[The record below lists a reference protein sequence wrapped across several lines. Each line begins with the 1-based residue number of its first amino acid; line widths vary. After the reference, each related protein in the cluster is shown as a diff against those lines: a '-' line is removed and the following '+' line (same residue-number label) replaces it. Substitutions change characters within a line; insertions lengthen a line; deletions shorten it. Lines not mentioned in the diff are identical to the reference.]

1 MRRRSSNAAL
11 PRVVAGIA
19 VASCVVLVW
28 CHVLP
33 DASRRPAA
41 LTLLGRDSAREP
53 AARLMRVTLAD
64 LAVDAAEKLRGHNL
78 HRHARMRTDGHGVR
92 HRGHTTW
99 RREITQVDPDSV
111 AAQLARRFDG
121 FNRDETKGELREALS
136 SGLFSATGQARK
148 VPVREAARISALEHF
163 RLPGPLASIPGGML
177 PETKPRARKKAKAT
191 GSSARSASGRASA
204 RDFKAKATQTTKL
217 ALVADGL
224 SPSGVNVGYSED
236 RVEYVPRKGGA
247 LMYEGGVHTGEEG
260 AWEGE
265 AHPQPGLD
273 NDYLDEQVPIEAM
286 FSGNFGVMPSYAG
299 TTRHPDGFTVNKYW
313 SPLFGARAPR
323 GTAGRQ
329 QQLAQLAGVGVD
341 EQNGIA
347 ELTLDD
353 TAEAPDKTFYF
364 TKNGD
369 VREAVSSASTVGV
382 GETRDGPRQRV
393 VQTPRAAGLQVRD
406 AARLDEESNG
416 PVNGGPRMHSARKG
430 ASAMEDGGVTG
441 TEKSMAMRTLQAAM
455 ADSRQDTPGHVE
467 HGSLMTGAEAHTLPA
482 QQPYE
487 SYYAYK
493 WRIAHA

>member
-1 MRRRSSNAAL
+1 MYTAAL
-11 PRVVAGIA
+11 PRVAAGIA
-19 VASCVVLVW
+19 VASCVVLAW
-28 CHVLP
+28 RHVLP

-41 LTLLGRDSAREP
+41 LTLLGRVSAEP

-78 HRHARMRTDGHGVR
+78 HRHTRMRTDSHGVR

-99 RREITQVDPDSV
+99 RRDITQVDPDSV

-177 PETKPRARKKAKAT
+177 PETKPRPRKKATAT
-191 GSSARSASGRASA
+191 GSSAKSAAGRASA

-224 SPSGVNVGYSED
+224 SPSGVNVGYTED
-236 RVEYVPRKGGA
+236 PVEYVPRKGGT

-299 TTRHPDGFTVNKYW
+299 TTRHPEGFTLNKYW

-323 GTAGRQ
+323 GPAGRQ
-329 QQLAQLAGVGVD
+329 QQLAQLAGVGV
-341 EQNGIA
+341 EKQNGIA
-347 ELTLDD
+347 ELRLDD

-369 VREAVSSASTVGV
+369 VREAVPSASTVGL
-382 GETRDGPRQRV
+382 GERRDGPGPRV
-393 VQTPRAAGLQVRD
+393 LQTPRAAGHD
-406 AARLDEESNG
+406 AARLDEESHG
-416 PVNGGPRMHSARKG
+416 PVFDTVNGGPRTPSARKG

-441 TEKSMAMRTLQAAM
+441 TEKSMAMRTLHAAM
-455 ADSRQDTPGHVE
+455 ADSRQDTPGHME
-467 HGSLMTGAEAHTLPA
+467 RGSLMTGAEAHTLPA

>member
-1 MRRRSSNAAL
+1 MRRRLYTAAL
-11 PRVVAGIA
+11 PRVAAGIA
-19 VASCVVLVW
+19 VASCVVLAW
-28 CHVLP
+28 RHVLP

-41 LTLLGRDSAREP
+41 LTLLGRVSAEP

-78 HRHARMRTDGHGVR
+78 HRHTRMRTDSHGVR

-99 RREITQVDPDSV
+99 RRDITQVDPDSV

-177 PETKPRARKKAKAT
+177 PETKPRPRKKATAT
-191 GSSARSASGRASA
+191 GSSAKSAAGRASA

-224 SPSGVNVGYSED
+224 SPSGVNVGYTED
-236 RVEYVPRKGGA
+236 PVEYVPRKGGT

-299 TTRHPDGFTVNKYW
+299 TTRHPEGFTLNKYW

-323 GTAGRQ
+323 GPAGRQ
-329 QQLAQLAGVGVD
+329 QQLAQLAGVGV
-341 EQNGIA
+341 EKQNGIA
-347 ELTLDD
+347 ELRLDD

-369 VREAVSSASTVGV
+369 VREAVPSASTVGL
-382 GETRDGPRQRV
+382 GERRDGPGPRV
-393 VQTPRAAGLQVRD
+393 LQTPRAAGHD
-406 AARLDEESNG
+406 AARLDEESHG
-416 PVNGGPRMHSARKG
+416 PVFDTVNGGPRTPSARKG

-441 TEKSMAMRTLQAAM
+441 TEKSMAMRTLHAAM
-455 ADSRQDTPGHVE
+455 ADSRQDTPGHME
-467 HGSLMTGAEAHTLPA
+467 RGSLMTGAEAHALPA

>member
-1 MRRRSSNAAL
+1 MYTAAL
-11 PRVVAGIA
+11 PRVAAGIA
-19 VASCVVLVW
+19 VASCVVLAW
-28 CHVLP
+28 RHVLP

-41 LTLLGRDSAREP
+41 LTLLGRVSAEP

-78 HRHARMRTDGHGVR
+78 HRHTRMRTDSHGVR

-99 RREITQVDPDSV
+99 RRDITQVDPDSV

-177 PETKPRARKKAKAT
+177 PETKPRPRKKATAT
-191 GSSARSASGRASA
+191 GSSAKSAAGRASA

-224 SPSGVNVGYSED
+224 SPSGVNVGYTED
-236 RVEYVPRKGGA
+236 PVEYVPRKGGT

-299 TTRHPDGFTVNKYW
+299 TTRHPEGFTLNKYW

-323 GTAGRQ
+323 GPAGRQ
-329 QQLAQLAGVGVD
+329 QQLAQLAGVGV
-341 EQNGIA
+341 EKQNGIA
-347 ELTLDD
+347 ELRLDD

-369 VREAVSSASTVGV
+369 VREAVPSASTVGL
-382 GETRDGPRQRV
+382 GERRDGPGPRV
-393 VQTPRAAGLQVRD
+393 LQTPRAAGHD
-406 AARLDEESNG
+406 AARLDEESHG
-416 PVNGGPRMHSARKG
+416 PVFDTVNGGPRTPSARKG

-441 TEKSMAMRTLQAAM
+441 TEKSMAMRTLHAAM
-455 ADSRQDTPGHVE
+455 ADSRQDTPGHME
-467 HGSLMTGAEAHTLPA
+467 RGSLMTGAEAHALPA

>member
-1 MRRRSSNAAL
+1 MRRRLYTAAL
-11 PRVVAGIA
+11 PRVAAGIA
-19 VASCVVLVW
+19 VASCVVLAW
-28 CHVLP
+28 RHVLP

-41 LTLLGRDSAREP
+41 LTLLGRVSAEP

-78 HRHARMRTDGHGVR
+78 HRHTRMRTDSHGVR

-99 RREITQVDPDSV
+99 RRDITQVDPDSV

-177 PETKPRARKKAKAT
+177 PETKPRPRKKATAT
-191 GSSARSASGRASA
+191 GSSAKSAAGRASA

-224 SPSGVNVGYSED
+224 SPSGVNVGYTED
-236 RVEYVPRKGGA
+236 PVEYVPRKGGT

-299 TTRHPDGFTVNKYW
+299 TTRHPEGFTLNKYW

-323 GTAGRQ
+323 GPAGRQ

-369 VREAVSSASTVGV
+369 VREAVPSASTVGL
-382 GETRDGPRQRV
+382 GERRDGPGPRV
-393 VQTPRAAGLQVRD
+393 LQTPRAAGHD
-406 AARLDEESNG
+406 AARLDEESHG
-416 PVNGGPRMHSARKG
+416 PVFDTVNGGPRTPSARKG

-441 TEKSMAMRTLQAAM
+441 TEKSMAMRTLHAAM
-455 ADSRQDTPGHVE
+455 ADSRQDTPGHME
-467 HGSLMTGAEAHTLPA
+467 RGSLMTGAEAHTLPA